1 MSGQQF
7 KQYFKNGDTFWKW
20 CFIISQSVSII
31 LVITSFFLPPTGEVN
46 SSVFAAVG
54 EIFAFPAL
62 LSFYNI
68 VMSGKSASITKGS
81 TVIQVNKDEEKEE
94 NK

>member
-7 KQYFKNGDTFWKW
+7 KQYFSNGDRFWKW
-20 CFIISQSVSII
+20 CFIISQCVSTILIIVSFCVPPVSVID
-31 LVITSFFLPPTGEVN
+31 

-68 VMSGKSASITKGS
+68 VMSGRTATLKKGEMEL
-81 TVIQVNKDEEKEE
+81 TVNDSNNE

>member
-20 CFIISQSVSII
+20 CFIIAQSVSII
-31 LVITSFFLPPTGEVN
+31 LIIVSFVLPPQGVID
-46 SSVFAAVG
+46 SSIFAAVG

-68 VMSGKSASITKGS
+68 VMSGRTATLKKGEMEL
-81 TVIQVNKDEEKEE
+81 TVNDNNNE

>member
-1 MSGQQF
+1 MAKELKSWI
-7 KQYFKNGDTFWKW
+7 KNGDKFWKVI
-20 CFIISQSVSII
+20 FIISQFISLGLII
-31 LVITSFFLPPTGEVN
+31 ASFCIPPHGVVD

-68 VMSGKSASITKGS
+68 VMTGKQATLKKGDIEL
-81 TVIQVNKDEEKEE
+81 TVNEEK
-94 NK
+94 

>member
-68 VMSGKSASITKGS
+68 VMSGRTATLKRGETEIT
-81 TVIQVNKDEEKEE
+81 VNDNNNE

>member
-31 LVITSFFLPPTGEVN
+31 LVITSFFLPPTGEIN

-68 VMSGKSASITKGS
+68 VMSGRTATLKKGEMEL
-81 TVIQVNKDEEKEE
+81 TVNEQKKED
-94 NK
+94 K

>member
-1 MSGQQF
+1 MA
-7 KQYFKNGDTFWKW
+7 KELKNWIKNGDKFWKVT
-20 CFIISQSVSII
+20 FIISQFISLGLII
-31 LVITSFFLPPTGEVN
+31 ASFCIPPHGVVD

-68 VMSGKSASITKGS
+68 VMTGKQATLKKGDIEL
-81 TVIQVNKDEEKEE
+81 TVNEEK
-94 NK
+94 

>member
-7 KQYFKNGDTFWKW
+7 KQYFKNGDSFWKW

-31 LVITSFFLPPTGEVN
+31 LIIVSFILPPHGVID

-68 VMSGKSASITKGS
+68 VMSGRTATLKRGEVEL
-81 TVIQVNKDEEKEE
+81 TVNE
-94 NK
+94 NKEDK